1 MREQKDRY
9 EIFLKVCET
18 GSFSK
23 AAEALNY
30 TQSGISQMMAGL
42 EEELG
47 VQLFARINRG
57 VTLTDNG
64 TRLLP
69 YIRELAN
76 QKTRLRQAA
85 FNINHKVEGKL
96 RVGSIS
102 SITTLWMPEVVHYF
116 KENYPK
122 VKIEILDGNYD
133 EIREWIIRG
142 QVDCGFLSSIVADDL
157 KFYPLR
163 DDPLCAVFPEGHPL
177 AAHSSVTLPQLFQ
190 YPLIIETPGCDNDI
204 QHLMLKCPVKP
215 NISYSFRDDTLIMAF
230 VRSGL
235 GVTISQELV
244 MQAFGCPV
252 WCPARWSLPAAGH
265 WGWRFQDGKL
275 GGEPDAAGIS
285 ELHPAAKGNTG
296 DKIRTKRGE
305 RYKSRSPLSQQQ
317 LLDLLGDDR
326 LKIAHDGGEQFPAPS
341 KDFLCC
347 HSACIS
353 STSGR

>member
-69 YIRELAN
+69 YVRELAN
-76 QKTRLRQAA
+76 QKNRLRQAA

-157 KFYPLR
+157 KFYPLM
-163 DDPLCAVFPEGHPL
+163 DDPLCAVMPKGHPL
-177 AAHSSVTLPQLFQ
+177 TEKERVTVSELFS

-204 QHLMLKCPVKP
+204 QHLLAKCSVKP
-215 NISYSFRDDTLIMAF
+215 KITYSFRDDTLIMAF
-230 VRSGL
+230 VKSGL
-235 GVTISQELV
+235 GVTISQKMVLK
-244 MQAFGCPV
+244 AFARDDVESRPLE
-252 WCPARWSLPAAGH
+252 PASHRT
-265 WGWRFQDGKL
+265 L
-275 GGEPDAAGIS
+275 GLAFSKTANSVVSGIML
-285 ELHPAAKGNTG
+285 EYLKKMTG
-296 DKIRTKRGE
+296 
-305 RYKSRSPLSQQQ
+305 
-317 LLDLLGDDR
+317 
-326 LKIAHDGGEQFPAPS
+326 
-341 KDFLCC
+341 
-347 HSACIS
+347 
-353 STSGR
+353 